1 VNDALENA
9 YLIRRAAA
17 QDPAMSKYIR
27 VCACISP
34 LPAARLKTMTT
45 RRLQFLD
52 VKDLVPAEYR
62 QSSAKDQFYD
72 GRQYNRL
79 EDWWYAIPLLH
90 SITVRRQCAIGPARV
105 FPPLPSMA

>member
-1 VNDALENA
+1 M
-9 YLIRRAAA
+9 I
-17 QDPAMSKYIR
+17 
-27 VCACISP
+27 
-34 LPAARLKTMTT
+34 T

-79 EDWWYAIPLLH
+79 EDWWYAIPFC
-90 SITVRRQCAIGPARV
+90 T
-105 FPPLPSMA
+105 